1 MDLEED
7 DRIEKLASK
16 VDSLKRALNR
26 ENTCYH
32 KFFDSVLEPK
42 ITKQISELKQK
53 NVNLT
58 KSNRQLEKDVGFC
71 KQF

>member
-7 DRIEKLASK
+7 DRIEQLASK

-26 ENTCYH
+26 ENTCYR

-58 KSNRQLEKDVGFC
+58 KSNRQLENNVGFC